1 MKAFRALTALVCA
14 WMIALPVAAQQVPD
28 GAYRADGS
36 RAQTNPVAVWG
47 LDSVTSAPCV
57 VGGTPTCELPGGGGG
72 GGGGTSSL
80 SPFAPDSGSNRVD
93 LSVTSST
100 AATALPA
107 TAGGTLEITNQASCV
122 VYLKFG
128 TSGVTAATSDSPIWP
143 GMTIPWSPGL
153 NTHIAGITGSC
164 SGIVTI
170 LRGSGSGYTAIASS
184 LNSASQIANTSNV
197 PIDPATSGNQ
207 TTANTSLSSI
217 DTKLSSQATAA
228 NQTTANTSLSSIDT
242 KSGETHAATAASV
255 PSKADLAGCRAMTAL
270 PTAVTNGQLAG
281 AACNKDGIL
290 IAAPFGPR
298 ETISASGLITLTST
312 TTETTL
318 IAAGG
323 ASVFLDMVSIKVC
336 NTSASDARVDVR
348 DVTAGTVLDSWWAAA
363 GRCVGEIFPASLPQ
377 TTANSA
383 WTVQSS
389 ASVADLRVKATF
401 VKRQ

>member
-80 SPFAPDSGSNRVD
+80 SAWAPDSGSNRVD
-93 LSVTSST
+93 LSVTSAT
-100 AATALPA
+100 AATVLPA
-107 TAGGTLEITNQASCV
+107 TAGGTLEITNQATCV

-128 TSGVTAATSDSPIWP
+128 ISGVTAATSDNPIWP

-207 TTANTSLSSI
+207 A
-217 DTKLSSQATAA
+217 
-228 NQTTANTSLSSIDT
+228 TANTSLSSIDT

-255 PSKADLAGCRAMTAL
+255 PSKAELAGCRAMTAL

-298 ETISASGLITLTST
+298 ETIPASSLITLTST

-348 DVTAGTVLDSWWAAA
+348 DVTAGTVVDSWWAAA
-363 GRCVGEIFPASLPQ
+363 GRCVGQLFPASLPQ